1 MCLFLRNIMGRAG
14 RIGPRGRNSY
24 AVGLDVATLLLC
36 LLPGL
41 TRAPAPLLFP
51 ALAAAM
57 FAAKKI
63 QKEKG
68 QDAEPF
74 EMDVAQVI
82 NRLAASSAALESCPL
97 CPPWPR
103 RFL

>member
-1 MCLFLRNIMGRAG
+1 
-14 RIGPRGRNSY
+14 
-24 AVGLDVATLLLC
+24 
-36 LLPGL
+36 
-41 TRAPAPLLFP
+41 
-51 ALAAAM
+51 M

-82 NRLAASSAALESCPL
+82 NRLAASSAARAPLCPL
-97 CPPWPR
+97 CLSASTISLT
-103 RFL
+103 FLF

>member
-1 MCLFLRNIMGRAG
+1 
-14 RIGPRGRNSY
+14 
-24 AVGLDVATLLLC
+24 
-36 LLPGL
+36 
-41 TRAPAPLLFP
+41 
-51 ALAAAM
+51 M

-82 NRLAASSAALESCPL
+82 NRLAASLPPSCPL
-97 CPPWPR
+97 CLSASTISLT
-103 RFL
+103 FLF

>member
-1 MCLFLRNIMGRAG
+1 MAE
-14 RIGPRGRNSY
+14 NSY

-82 NRLAASSAALESCPL
+82 NRLAAALPRSRAALSALPASTISL
-97 CPPWPR
+97 TFFIL
-103 RFL
+103 FLGFF

>member
-1 MCLFLRNIMGRAG
+1 
-14 RIGPRGRNSY
+14 
-24 AVGLDVATLLLC
+24 
-36 LLPGL
+36 
-41 TRAPAPLLFP
+41 
-51 ALAAAM
+51 M

-82 NRLAASSAALESCPL
+82 NRLAAALPRELLSALSASL
-97 CPPWPR
+97 PR

>member
-1 MCLFLRNIMGRAG
+1 
-14 RIGPRGRNSY
+14 
-24 AVGLDVATLLLC
+24 
-36 LLPGL
+36 
-41 TRAPAPLLFP
+41 
-51 ALAAAM
+51 M

-82 NRLAASSAALESCPL
+82 NRLAASLPRWRALLSALPASAISLT
-97 CPPWPR
+97 
-103 RFL
+103 FLIRILAF

>member
-1 MCLFLRNIMGRAG
+1 
-14 RIGPRGRNSY
+14 
-24 AVGLDVATLLLC
+24 
-36 LLPGL
+36 
-41 TRAPAPLLFP
+41 
-51 ALAAAM
+51 M

-82 NRLAASSAALESCPL
+82 NRPAAAL
-97 CPPWPR
+97 PR
-103 RFL
+103 SRAALSALSASTISLTFLILILAF

>member
-1 MCLFLRNIMGRAG
+1 
-14 RIGPRGRNSY
+14 
-24 AVGLDVATLLLC
+24 
-36 LLPGL
+36 
-41 TRAPAPLLFP
+41 
-51 ALAAAM
+51 M

-82 NRLAASSAALESCPL
+82 NQLAASLPRSRAALSALSASLSSLNFNKE
-97 CPPWPR
+97 
-103 RFL
+103 FLAYLLPASLLHTYVRAREK

>member
-1 MCLFLRNIMGRAG
+1 
-14 RIGPRGRNSY
+14 
-24 AVGLDVATLLLC
+24 
-36 LLPGL
+36 
-41 TRAPAPLLFP
+41 
-51 ALAAAM
+51 M

-82 NRLAASSAALESCPL
+82 NRLAASLPRLRALLCPL
-97 CPPWPR
+97 CLSASTISLT
-103 RFL
+103 FLF